1 MTEIKVS
8 VTLNGDIDLEKI
20 AKAIRKEI
28 ECAIVK
34 VEIAEP
40 EPLRVGDYAK
50 VVDTTTINGEYRSN
64 IEVGEIMRITEVDHT
79 SAPYSAEKL
88 DGSDYEWFR
97 EGTLVKATDE
107 EVAKAKRKKAENVEA
122 KKWSKIGRKP
132 NEFKEGDIV
141 RVDLPCGSPLKQ
153 GDLVEVIHA
162 SSNKISVY
170 VTEKDWAVSVTGL
183 ITPVEARF
191 DN

>member
-40 EPLRVGDYAK
+40 EPLKVGDYAK
-50 VVDTTTINGEYRSN
+50 VVGQPGHYQNGTI
-64 IEVGEIMRITEVDHT
+64 VEVDST
-79 SAPYSAEKL
+79 DYSEDHPFGTKNL
-88 DGSDYEWFR
+88 DGSPGDIHS
-97 EGTLVKATDE
+97 EGELIRATDE
-107 EVAKAKRKKAENVEA
+107 EVAEAKRKQAENAEA

-132 NEFKEGDIV
+132 NEFKKGDIV
-141 RVDLPCGSPLKQ
+141 RVMVDFPCGSTRNK
-153 GDLVEVIHA
+153 GYVGAITHYDCEGSFCVGEDGGWMGFEHIELV
-162 SSNKISVY
+162 
-170 VTEKDWAVSVTGL
+170 
-183 ITPVEARF
+183 TPVEARF
-191 DN
+191 DR